1 MHFPPVKPEVLFN
14 LGPVPITNSLITS
27 WIAAAILVI
36 VGVLVGKNFKR
47 LPSGIQHIFEMVYE
61 LFNGMAEDAMGK
73 FGRKFVPFVLTYF
86 LLIITNNWVGLIP
99 GVGSITACMDEAT
112 HTYVA
117 RSLCEHGSTEEAK
130 PAEGEA
136 HATAVKATET
146 GTEAKKEEHHYVA
159 APLFRGGNADLNM
172 TFALA
177 IIAQVV
183 IHASGIKT
191 AGLRHHLHHFKNPM
205 EIITEIS
212 KVLSFGFRLFGNVFA
227 GEVMLAVMAGLLVV
241 ITGRTQTLFGIPG
254 GLIQTP
260 FFLLELF
267 VGFIQAFVF
276 AMLII
281 SFLSLFVKTDADHGH
296 AGGH

>member
-1 MHFPPVKPEVLFN
+1 
-14 LGPVPITNSLITS
+14 
-27 WIAAAILVI
+27 
-36 VGVLVGKNFKR
+36 
-47 LPSGIQHIFEMVYE
+47 
-61 LFNGMAEDAMGK
+61 
-73 FGRKFVPFVLTYF
+73 
-86 LLIITNNWVGLIP
+86 
-99 GVGSITACMDEAT
+99 MDEAT
-112 HTYVA
+112 HTFVA
-117 RSLCEHGSTEEAK
+117 RSKCEAGEGEAPKHSDGTAAKVQAK
-130 PAEGEA
+130 PAHVEADKVVAAEGS
-136 HATAVKATET
+136 K
-146 GTEAKKEEHHYVA
+146 YVA

-227 GEVMLAVMAGLLVV
+227 GEVMLTVMAGLLVL

-296 AGGH
+296 GHAGAH